1 MSPDRALRPLR
12 ILTWHVHG
20 SYLLYLSRIPHEIVV
35 PAKPGRPHRYGGLT
49 DNFTWPANLR
59 EVPADEVRD
68 LELDAILFQTRA
80 NWDVD
85 QFEILSEAQR
95 RLPRLYLEHD
105 PPREHPTD
113 TRHWVDDPEVLLVH
127 VTHFNDLMWDS
138 GRTPTRVVEHGVVVT
153 DEIEW
158 TGDLP
163 RAVTVINDLATRGR
177 RLGRDVFERVR
188 AAVPVDLIGID
199 GPVLGGREPLPLA
212 DMPPFLA
219 RYRCFFNPIRYTSLG
234 LAVLEAMAVGLP
246 IVGLATTEMARAVE
260 NGVNGWIDTDV
271 KAVERHL
278 RRLLTDRDEAAELS
292 RGARRIARERFGIE
306 RFARDWDA
314 VLREATGRRSD
325 ASPIAV
331 GAR

>member
-1 MSPDRALRPLR
+1 VSPDRALRPLR

-59 EVPADEVRD
+59 EVPADDVRD

-199 GPVLGGREPLPLA
+199 DRILESAGMLEPRVLRTLDAIHLA
-212 DMPPFLA
+212 TAVAVGDDLDAIVTYDERMADGA
-219 RYRCFFNPIRYTSLG
+219 RLLG
-234 LAVLEAMAVGLP
+234 LST
-246 IVGLATTEMARAVE
+246 ATPR
-260 NGVNGWIDTDV
+260 
-271 KAVERHL
+271 
-278 RRLLTDRDEAAELS
+278 
-292 RGARRIARERFGIE
+292 
-306 RFARDWDA
+306 
-314 VLREATGRRSD
+314 
-325 ASPIAV
+325 
-331 GAR
+331 